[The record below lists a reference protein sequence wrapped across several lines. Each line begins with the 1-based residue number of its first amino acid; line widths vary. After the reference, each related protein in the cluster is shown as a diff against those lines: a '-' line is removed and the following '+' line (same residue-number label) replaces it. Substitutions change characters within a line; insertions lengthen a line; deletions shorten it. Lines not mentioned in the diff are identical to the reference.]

1 MNASAGQGR
10 DLAALQR
17 DFQAWLVHPSDAI
30 GRRLG
35 PPARLAVYQNNY
47 RTQLVNCLQA
57 SYPQVR
63 GWLGEEVFL
72 AAAVSHIDSR
82 PPHDWTL
89 DAYADGFPD
98 ALAEAFPDNPD
109 LHELAWIE
117 HALQAAFVA
126 RDSACDPAADWSR
139 IDWELASVRFAP
151 SMRLRPAL
159 TNAGAIWE
167 ALADGSLCPASEML
181 AEPAGLL
188 VWRHG
193 HQCVL
198 RQLDGLEY
206 EALLRLRQDGSF
218 GGLCEWLVERVGEA
232 RGVEHAGTFLGGW
245 LAGRIV
251 IGTDDDPPDEAMPL
265 TVVDGENA

>member
-1 MNASAGQGR
+1 MNARPG
-10 DLAALQR
+10 LAALQR
-17 DFQAWLVHPSDAI
+17 DFQAWLVRPSADVA
-30 GRRLG
+30 RRLG

-63 GWLGEEVFL
+63 GWLGDDVFL
-72 AAAVSHIDSR
+72 AAAIRHIDSR

-98 ALAEAFPDNPD
+98 ALAAAFPDNPD

-126 RDSACDPAADWSR
+126 RDAAADPAMDWSR
-139 IDWELASVRFAP
+139 IDWELARVRFAP

-167 ALADGSLCPASEML
+167 ALADGSPCPASEML
-181 AEPAGLL
+181 AEPGGLL
-188 VWRHG
+188 VWRRG

-198 RQLDGLEY
+198 RRLDGLEY
-206 EALLRLRQDGSF
+206 DALSRLRRGGSF
-218 GGLCEWLVERVGEA
+218 GGLCDWLAARVGQARCVER
-232 RGVEHAGTFLGGW
+232 AGAFLGGW
-245 LAGRIV
+245 LAGRLV
-251 IGTDDDPPDEAMPL
+251 VGTGDEPPDLPMRL
-265 TVVDGENA
+265 VVVDGENA

>member
-1 MNASAGQGR
+1 MNASPAQSR
-10 DLAALQR
+10 VLAALQQ
-17 DFQAWLVHPSDAI
+17 DFQTWLVRPSDAI

-47 RTQLVNCLQA
+47 RTQLVGCLQA
-57 SYPQVR
+57 SYPQLR
-63 GWLGEEVFL
+63 SWLGEDVFL
-72 AAAVSHIDSR
+72 AAAVRHIDSR

-89 DAYADGFPD
+89 DAYADGFPQ

-139 IDWELASVRFAP
+139 VDWELARLRFAP

-159 TNAGAIWE
+159 TNAGAIWD
-167 ALADGSLCPASEML
+167 ALADGSPVPGSEML
-181 AEPAGLL
+181 DEPAGLL
-188 VWRHG
+188 VWRRG

-206 EALLRLRQDGSF
+206 EALLRLRHDGSF
-218 GGLCEWLVERVGEA
+218 CGLCEWLAERVGEVRA
-232 RGVEHAGTFLGGW
+232 VEHAGAFLGGW
-245 LAGRIV
+245 LAGRLV
-251 IGTDDDPPDEAMPL
+251 IGTGDDRPDEAMPL
-265 TVVDGENA
+265 TFVDGENA